1 MTLRDHGGGV
11 ALRSPTPLEGRLREA
26 LARATR
32 TGDDGPLRALGGA
45 EPSDRRDGLATLAV
59 VHGLS
64 MAPIESLAGSE
75 VWQHHPAVAE
85 LRWRL
90 EATLVEHLDSLAAEQ
105 LPDLPDDE
113 GAVAAMRRLARL
125 DAVPEVYRW
134 LAERATLD
142 QLVEFLELEGG
153 PDGGFDDLVAL
164 CQIGLSGR
172 PKVVLAANY
181 WDEMGRGD
189 LDEVHT
195 ELHRRLASALGLDG
209 RACAPVPEPAL
220 LRGVLGS
227 FLALSRAHQP
237 EAVGAFGLIEL
248 QAGPRCRWVL
258 KALARLDAPADAVPF
273 YAEHAEADP
282 RHGKDWLDHAVT
294 ELATDPRW
302 AAGIVRGARW
312 RAAVGSAFFAHALWS
327 VAGPSCH
334 RAEDEPGLDIGSGA
348 ERARAS

>member
-1 MTLRDHGGGV
+1 VTLRNYGGGV
-11 ALRSPTPLEGRLREA
+11 ALRSPTPLEGRLRDA
-26 LARATR
+26 LRRATDS
-32 TGDDGPLRALGGA
+32 GDDGALHALVGA
-45 EPSDRRDGLATLAV
+45 EPYDARDGLATLAV

-64 MAPIESLAGSE
+64 MAPIDELAGVE
-75 VWQHHPAVAE
+75 AWQHHPGVAD

-90 EATLVEHLDSLAAEQ
+90 EAGLVERLDALAAEE
-105 LPDLPDDE
+105 LPDLPDHE
-113 GAVAAMRRLARL
+113 GAVATMRRLARV

-142 QLVEFLELEGG
+142 ELVAFLTLEGG

-172 PKVVLAANY
+172 PKLVLAANY
-181 WDEMGRGD
+181 WDEMGRGR

-195 ELHRRLASALGLDG
+195 ALHRRLGAALALD
-209 RACAPVPEPAL
+209 AQPSPALPEWAL

-258 KALARLDAPADAVPF
+258 KALDRLDAPHDAVPF

-282 RHGKDWLDHAVT
+282 RHGKDWLDHAVA
-294 ELATDPRW
+294 ELATEPRW
-302 AAGIVRGARW
+302 AEGMVRGARW
-312 RAAVGSAFFAHALWS
+312 RAAVSSDFFSRALVA
-327 VAGPSCH
+327 VAGPDGGRRSD
-334 RAEDEPGLDIGSGA
+334 RDLDADPDAG
-348 ERARAS
+348 RARAS